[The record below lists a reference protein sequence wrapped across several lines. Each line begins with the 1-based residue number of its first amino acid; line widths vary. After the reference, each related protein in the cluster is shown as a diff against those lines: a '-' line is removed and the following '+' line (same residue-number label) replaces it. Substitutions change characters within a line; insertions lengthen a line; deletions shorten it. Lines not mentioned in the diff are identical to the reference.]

1 MKNLFKEFIEK
12 ETTDK
17 DICRNYKDYP
27 YTVQQM
33 LKKIYLCCFRFNLY
47 KGQTI
52 FMLNEAL
59 EPFVEDEED
68 KNLLDL

>member
-1 MKNLFKEFIEK
+1 MGDGSYMKNLFKEFIEK

-33 LKKIYLCCFRFNLY
+33 CKKIQKLKFFVFFLKKSI
-47 KGQTI
+47 
-52 FMLNEAL
+52 
-59 EPFVEDEED
+59 D
-68 KNLLDL
+68 KLVQIV